1 MNAIIET
8 AGRLNDAT
16 RAAKNLL
23 AEMGSSRWTPRD
35 QSQFDMH
42 MDAADAAKDRLD
54 ALLHASGHANVIRDQ
69 AREGL
74 DLFIRKDAKNMS
86 ASEVGKVRNTMST
99 TTASQGGYSVM
110 PLVAGEFVNLLKGYG
125 WVRQVA
131 TQRSTAGG
139 ADMTFPTSDGAAE
152 IGEQLAQNV
161 TATAADPSFAALPI
175 PVYKFSSKIFTVP
188 LELLQD
194 AQIDMVAFVTQRARD
209 RIGRIQNTK
218 FTTGTGTGEAIG
230 TDATRNLIKEQ
241 ITGPLSALA
250 GKALGGDVTKGAA
263 DSIGAG
269 TLATAQ
275 AALTVSTTAATA
287 SIGVLAVAAQAAAAA
302 MGTTSVPI
310 ALSAANAVGAGGG
323 DALGAFGKALGFWS
337 EGGYTGPGGK
347 YDPAGIVHA
356 GEYVVTAE
364 NTKKLGVDFLDRLN
378 SRGYANGGYVG
389 AIAGGNL
396 RQAVGNMAASPV
408 QVVIHNTVGSV
419 ATLDDIRKSQRD
431 TEQRIVAGLQ
441 RSRTMGGAA
450 A

>member
-218 FTTGTGTGEAIG
+218 FTTGTGTGEATGIVTAAG
-230 TDATRNLIKEQ
+230 VGKVGTTGQTATVLYDDLVDLVESVDENHLGMPDTQAGNPAFRPGFMVSQSARKMLRKLKDTAGRPIWTPGSTDANGN
-241 ITGPLSALA
+241 ITPAQML
-250 GKALGGDVTKGAA
+250 DYPVYVNNDMAA
-263 DSIGAG
+263 
-269 TLATAQ
+269 
-275 AALTVSTTAATA
+275 
-287 SIGVLAVAAQAAAAA
+287 
-302 MGTTSVPI
+302 P
-310 ALSAANAVGAGGG
+310 AANAKSILFGNLASYLVRDAMELTLFRFYDSAYMKFGQVGF
-323 DALGAFGKALGFWS
+323 LAFA
-337 EGGYTGPGGK
+337 
-347 YDPAGIVHA
+347 
-356 GEYVVTAE
+356 
-364 NTKKLGVDFLDRLN
+364 R
-378 SRGYANGGYVG
+378 
-389 AIAGGNL
+389 AGGNL
-396 RQAVGNMAASPV
+396 LDSGAVKYYQQS
-408 QVVIHNTVGSV
+408 
-419 ATLDDIRKSQRD
+419 AT
-431 TEQRIVAGLQ
+431 
-441 RSRTMGGAA
+441 
-450 A
+450 